1 MDKTRRITLYL
12 VLTAALL
19 LPAGAC
25 GAPTFTGYRTYTLEE
40 GVGHMSIEYPSHFN
54 VTLVQLLKEEN
65 YTMVDIYG
73 PMDRRVRART
83 RVWVTVSIT
92 QVQDAGAALAA
103 SMLVARSLSGYRFI
117 EQEKLVIDGFEA
129 EQVAYFYYAGR
140 TDYET
145 KLLKL
150 SPTPTVARYAFF
162 VNNGVGWTVAMTSY
176 ETTADTDA
184 VYFAHLLE
192 TLMVLNRPPQ

>member
-1 MDKTRRITLYL
+1 MNKTCCKLFCL
-12 VLTAALL
+12 ALTAALL

-25 GAPTFTGYRTYTLEE
+25 GTPTFTGYRTYTLEE

-73 PMDRRVRART
+73 PMNRKVRART
-83 RVWVTVSIT
+83 RIWVTVSLT
-92 QVQDAGAALAA
+92 QTQDAGAALAEA
-103 SMLVARSLSGYRFI
+103 MLVARTLSGYRFI
-117 EQEKLVIDGFEA
+117 EQGKLVIDGFEA
-129 EQVAYFYYAGR
+129 EQVSYFYYATR

-145 KLLKL
+145 RLLRL
-150 SPTPTVARYAFF
+150 SPAPMVARYAFF

-176 ETTADTDA
+176 ETTAATDA
-184 VYFAHLLE
+184 AYYENLLN
-192 TLMVLNRPPQ
+192 TLMVLNRSPQ